1 MGSGWAGGD
10 GWQGVWELG
19 PAGGRGVGN
28 GGSVAKLSVLLLRI
42 RSALLLHSRSALLLR
57 SRSALLLRSRNAL
70 LLRSRSALLLRSRSA
85 LLVASGLCSKCESP
99 LKQLTPTPLA
109 LLKIRIEFNIQGEY
123 HCWFQKLVQ
132 ECNPGSLP
140 GARSWGVS
148 RNMKSYLKLQ
158 EMARNKFWDFFVRG
172 AVWNNRHFTPPLWDG
187 VK

>member
-42 RSALLLHSRSALLLR
+42 RSALLLHSRSALLLH
-57 SRSALLLRSRNAL
+57 SRSALLLRSRN
-70 LLRSRSALLLRSRSA
+70 ALLLRSRSA

-158 EMARNKFWDFFVRG
+158 EMARNKF
-172 AVWNNRHFTPPLWDG
+172 
-187 VK
+187 

>member
-42 RSALLLHSRSALLLR
+42 RSALLLHSRST
-57 SRSALLLRSRNAL
+57 
-70 LLRSRSALLLRSRSA
+70 LLLRSRSA

-158 EMARNKFWDFFVRG
+158 EMARNKF
-172 AVWNNRHFTPPLWDG
+172 
-187 VK
+187 